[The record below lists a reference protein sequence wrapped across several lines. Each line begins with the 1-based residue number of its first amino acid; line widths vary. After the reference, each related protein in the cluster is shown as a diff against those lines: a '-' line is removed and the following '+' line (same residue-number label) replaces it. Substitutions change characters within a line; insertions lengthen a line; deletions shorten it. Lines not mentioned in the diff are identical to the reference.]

1 MRPGGPG
8 CSAKL
13 MATLASP
20 DLARYSRVAV
30 WLHWIIA
37 FLIVANLLLGF
48 YREEFDRPVRAVI
61 MGWHK
66 SIGFTVIALTLTRI
80 LWRFTHRPPP
90 FDPAMKKWEA
100 GLARL
105 VHGLFYLLLLA
116 IPLSGW
122 LIVSTG
128 ERINPTNFYWLFK
141 IGPLPVTPGEDLHE
155 LAEEVHEWLGYAML
169 VLLALHVGG
178 AVKHHLEGHR
188 RLIGRM
194 SPWGR
199 RTGPP
204 S

>member
-1 MRPGGPG
+1 M
-8 CSAKL
+8 
-13 MATLASP
+13 
-20 DLARYSRVAV
+20 
-30 WLHWIIA
+30 
-37 FLIVANLLLGF
+37 
-48 YREEFDRPVRAVI
+48 RAVV

-66 SIGFTVIALTLTRI
+66 SIGFTVIAVTLARI

-90 FDPAMKKWEA
+90 FDQAMRKWEV

-105 VHGLFYLLLLA
+105 VHWLFYLLLLA

-128 ERINPTNFYWLFK
+128 ERVNPTSFYWLFN

-155 LAEEVHEWLGYAML
+155 LAEEVHELLGYTML

-178 AVKHHLEGHR
+178 AIKHHLEGHR
-188 RLIGRM
+188 HLIGRM

-199 RTGPP
+199 RGDPTP
-204 S
+204 

>member
-1 MRPGGPG
+1 
-8 CSAKL
+8 

-37 FLIVANLLLGF
+37 LLIVLNLLLGF
-48 YREEFDRPVRAVI
+48 YREEFDRPLRAMVV
-61 MGWHK
+61 GWHK
-66 SIGFTVIALTLTRI
+66 SIGFTVIALTLARI

-90 FDPAMKKWEA
+90 FDPAMRKWEVC
-100 GLARL
+100 LARL

-116 IPLSGW
+116 LPLSGW

-128 ERINPTNFYWLFK
+128 GRVNPTNVYWLFN

-155 LAEEVHEWLGYAML
+155 FAEESHEFLGYAML

-178 AVKHHLEGHR
+178 AAKHHLQGR
-188 RLIGRM
+188 RHLIGRM
-194 SPWGR
+194 SPWRPRDGS
-199 RTGPP
+199 GA
-204 S
+204 

>member
-1 MRPGGPG
+1 
-8 CSAKL
+8 
-13 MATLASP
+13 MATLAAP

-37 FLIVANLLLGF
+37 VLIVVNLLLGF
-48 YREEFDRPVRAVI
+48 YREEFDRPVRAVV

-66 SIGFTVIALTLTRI
+66 SIGFTVIALTLARI

-90 FDPAMKKWEA
+90 FDPAMKKWEV

-128 ERINPTNFYWLFK
+128 ERVNPTNFYWLFN

-155 LAEEVHEWLGYAML
+155 LAEKAHEMLGYAML
-169 VLLALHVGG
+169 VLLALHVLG
-178 AVKHHLEGHR
+178 ALKHHLEGHR
-188 RLIGRM
+188 HLIRRMAPWPGRID
-194 SPWGR
+194 
-199 RTGPP
+199 P
-204 S
+204 SS

>member
-1 MRPGGPG
+1 
-8 CSAKL
+8 

-37 FLIVANLLLGF
+37 LLIVANLLLGF
-48 YREEFDRPVRAVI
+48 FREDFDRPVRAVI

-66 SIGFTVIALTLTRI
+66 AIGFTIIALTVARI
-80 LWRFTHRPPP
+80 LWRLTHRPPA
-90 FDPAMKKWEA
+90 FDPAMKAWEV

-116 IPLSGW
+116 LPLSGW

-128 ERINPTNFYWLFK
+128 ERVNPTSLYWLLD
-141 IGPLPVTPGEDLHE
+141 IPPLPVTPGEDLHE
-155 LAEEVHEWLGYAML
+155 LAEEAHELLAYGILA
-169 VLLALHVGG
+169 LLALHVGG
-178 AVKHHLEGHR
+178 ALKHHLEGHR
-188 RLIGRM
+188 HLLGRM
-194 SPWGR
+194 APWARGR
-199 RTGPP
+199 DPA